1 MTINKPTGNGIDETR
16 ILAAISYVWIL
27 ALVPLLLKRDNEF
40 VMFHAKQGLVLFII
54 EVLGSFVFWIWVVGW
69 ILWIAVVV
77 LAIVGFLS
85 ALQGKRTELP
95 VISMVARK
103 ISF

>member
-1 MTINKPTGNGIDETR
+1 MTTNQPTGNGIDETR
-16 ILAAISYVWIL
+16 ILAAISYIWIL

-54 EVLGSFVFWIWVVGW
+54 EVIGAFIFWIPVIGWLLWV
-69 ILWIAVVV
+69 LVVV

-85 ALQGKRTELP
+85 ALQGKRVELP
-95 VISMVARK
+95 VVSMLARK
-103 ISF
+103 IRF